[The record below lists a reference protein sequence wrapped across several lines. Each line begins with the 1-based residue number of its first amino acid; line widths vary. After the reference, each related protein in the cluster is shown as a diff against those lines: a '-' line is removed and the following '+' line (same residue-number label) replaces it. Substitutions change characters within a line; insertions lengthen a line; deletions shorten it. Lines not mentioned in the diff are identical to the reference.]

1 MNFSIEAHIPSD
13 FNDHARVWIFQTSRL
28 LSMSEAFEI
37 DTILKDHCANWKS
50 HGHAVKGYANLF
62 FGQFIVV
69 MADETEATV
78 GGCSTD
84 SLFRIIKQIE
94 ALCKVNLFD
103 RQMLAFLV
111 KDKIQLL
118 PLAQIKYAVA
128 NGHIKPDTIYFNNTI
143 GTKKELM
150 QNWMIPMN
158 ESWLAARV
166 SQA

>member
-1 MNFSIEAHIPSD
+1 MELSFEHLLPEYFHSNSK
-13 FNDHARVWIFQTSRL
+13 VWIYQSSRIL
-28 LSMSEAFEI
+28 LISEALELESLMEEFV
-37 DTILKDHCANWKS
+37 ANWKS
-50 HGHAVKGYANLF
+50 HGTPVKGYANLF
-62 FGQFIVV
+62 FGQFIVM
-69 MADETEATV
+69 MADETEANV

-118 PLAQIKYAVA
+118 PLAQIKYAA
-128 NGHIKPDTIYFNNTI
+128 SNGHISPTTIYFNNTV

-166 SQA
+166 

>member
-13 FNDHARVWIFQTSRL
+13 FNDHARVWIFQSSRL
-28 LSMSEAFEI
+28 FTMSEAFEI
-37 DTILKDHCANWKS
+37 ESILNDHCSVWKS
-50 HGHAVKGYANLF
+50 HGH
-62 FGQFIVV
+62 GQFIVV

-103 RQMLAFLV
+103 RQMLAFLI

-118 PLAQIKYAVA
+118 PLAQLKYAVS
-128 NGHIKPDTIYFNNTI
+128 NNHISPDTIYFNNTV

-150 QNWMIPMN
+150 QNWMIPMS
-158 ESWLAARV
+158 ESWLAAKV
-166 SQA
+166 

>member
-1 MNFSIEAHIPSD
+1 MNFSIETHIPSD
-13 FNDHARVWIFQTSRL
+13 FNDHARVWIFQSSRL
-28 LSMSEAFEI
+28 FSMAEAFEI
-37 DTILKDHCANWKS
+37 DSILKDHCSGWKS
-50 HGHAVKGYANLF
+50 HGHAVKSYANLF
-62 FGQFIVV
+62 FGHFIVV

-78 GGCSTD
+78 GGM
-84 SLFRIIKQIE
+84 IKQIE

-118 PLAQIKYAVA
+118 PLAQVKFAVS
-128 NGHIKPDTIYFNNTI
+128 NNHISPQTVYFNNTV

-166 SQA
+166 

>member
-1 MNFSIEAHIPSD
+1 
-13 FNDHARVWIFQTSRL
+13 
-28 LSMSEAFEI
+28 
-37 DTILKDHCANWKS
+37 
-50 HGHAVKGYANLF
+50 
-62 FGQFIVV
+62 

-118 PLAQIKYAVA
+118 PLAQIKYAA
-128 NGHIKPDTIYFNNTI
+128 SNGHISPTTIYFNNTV

>member
-13 FNDHARVWIFQTSRL
+13 IIDHARVWIFQSSRL
-28 LSMSEAFEI
+28 FTMSEAFEI
-37 DTILKDHCANWKS
+37 ESILNDHCSTWKS

-69 MADETEATV
+69 VADETEATV

-103 RQMLAFLV
+103 RQMLAFLI
-111 KDKIQLL
+111 KEKIQLL
-118 PLAQIKYAVA
+118 PLAQIKYAVS
-128 NGHIKPDTIYFNNTI
+128 NNHISPDTIYFNNTV

-150 QNWMIPMN
+150 LNWMIPMS

-166 SQA
+166 SPA

>member
-1 MNFSIEAHIPSD
+1 MNFSLEAHIPSD
-13 FNDHARVWIFQTSRL
+13 FNDHVRVWIFQSSRL
-28 LSMSEAFEI
+28 FTMSEAFEI
-37 DTILKDHCANWKS
+37 ESILNDHCSGWKS

-62 FGQFIVV
+62 FGQFIIV

-118 PLAQIKYAVA
+118 PLAQFKYAVS
-128 NGHIKPDTIYFNNTI
+128 NNHISPDTIYFNNTV

-150 QNWMIPMN
+150 QNWMIPMS
-158 ESWLAARV
+158 ESWLATRV
-166 SQA
+166 

>member
-1 MNFSIEAHIPSD
+1 MNFSLEAHIPSD
-13 FNDHARVWIFQTSRL
+13 FNDHARVWIFQSSRL
-28 LSMSEAFEI
+28 FTMSEAFEI
-37 DTILKDHCANWKS
+37 ESILNDHCSGWKS

-62 FGQFIVV
+62 FGQFIIV

-84 SLFRIIKQIE
+84 NLFRIIKQIE

-118 PLAQIKYAVA
+118 PLAQFKYAVS
-128 NGHIKPDTIYFNNTI
+128 NNHISPDTIYFNNTV

-150 QNWMIPMN
+150 QNWMIPMS
-158 ESWLAARV
+158 ESWLATRV
-166 SQA
+166 

>member
-1 MNFSIEAHIPSD
+1 
-13 FNDHARVWIFQTSRL
+13 
-28 LSMSEAFEI
+28 
-37 DTILKDHCANWKS
+37 
-50 HGHAVKGYANLF
+50 
-62 FGQFIVV
+62 

-103 RQMLAFLV
+103 RQMLAFLI
-111 KDKIQLL
+111 KEKIQLL
-118 PLAQIKYAVA
+118 PLAQIKYAVS
-128 NGHIKPDTIYFNNTI
+128 NNHISPDTIYFNNTV

-150 QNWMIPMN
+150 QDWMIPMS

-166 SQA
+166 SPA

>member
-13 FNDHARVWIFQTSRL
+13 FNDNARVWIFQSSRL
-28 LSMSEAFEI
+28 LGMSEAFEI
-37 DTILKDHCANWKS
+37 ESILKDHCSSWKS
-50 HGHAVKGYANLF
+50 HGHPVKGYANLF

-84 SLFRIIKQIE
+84 SLFRMIKQIE

-118 PLAQIKYAVA
+118 PLAQLKYAVA
-128 NGHIKPDTIYFNNTI
+128 NNHISPHTIYFNNI
-143 GTKKELM
+143 VGTKKEWI
-150 QNWMIPMN
+150 QNWMIPMS
-158 ESWLAARV
+158 ESWLATRV
-166 SQA
+166 

>member
-1 MNFSIEAHIPSD
+1 MNFTITEHIPQD
-13 FNDHARVWIFQTSRL
+13 FNDHARVWIFQSSRL
-28 LSMSEAFEI
+28 FSMQEAFEI
-37 DTILKDHCANWKS
+37 DAILKDLCANWKS
-50 HGHAVKGYANLF
+50 HGQSVKGYANLF

-111 KDKIQLL
+111 KDKVQLL
-118 PLAQIKYAVA
+118 PLSQFGYAIS
-128 NGHIKPDTIYFNNTI
+128 NNHIDTTTLYFNNTV
-143 GTKKELM
+143 GTKKELLH
-150 QNWMIPMN
+150 NWLIPIN
-158 ESWLAARV
+158 ESWLSARL

>member
-13 FNDHARVWIFQTSRL
+13 VNDPARVWIFQSSRL
-28 LSMSEAFEI
+28 FTMSEAFEI
-37 DTILKDHCANWKS
+37 ETILNDHCSGWKS
-50 HGHAVKGYANLF
+50 HGHTVKGYANLF

-118 PLAQIKYAVA
+118 PLAQIKYAVS
-128 NGHIKPDTIYFNNTI
+128 NNHISPDTIYFNNTV

-150 QNWMIPMN
+150 QNWMIPMS

-166 SQA
+166 

>member
-1 MNFSIEAHIPSD
+1 MNFSLEAHIPSD
-13 FNDHARVWIFQTSRL
+13 FNDHARVWIFQSSRL
-28 LSMSEAFEI
+28 FTMSEAFEI
-37 DTILKDHCANWKS
+37 ESILNDHCSGWKS

-62 FGQFIVV
+62 FGQFIIV

-118 PLAQIKYAVA
+118 PLAQFKYAVS
-128 NGHIKPDTIYFNNTI
+128 NNHISPDTIYFNNTV

-150 QNWMIPMN
+150 QNWMIPMR
-158 ESWLAARV
+158 ESWLATRV
-166 SQA
+166 